1 MLRVRASKKQEN
13 IDKEEIINYEYRM
26 IELSLPLVEPVISNT
41 SKYVP
46 WELEAK
52 IRATVGAAPHTV
64 RWVGCSDTAYLE
76 TYAYIMLIGTGQ
88 S

>member
-1 MLRVRASKKQEN
+1 
-13 IDKEEIINYEYRM
+13 M

-46 WELEAK
+46 WELESK
-52 IRATVGAAPHTV
+52 IKETIGQLPYTI
-64 RWVGCSDTAYLE
+64 RWIGNSETAYLE

-88 S
+88 SEANIL